1 MTNFCARAGML
12 TERNTRVEM
21 TGMKLALLAVLTAVL
36 TASALLAIQPSRR
49 MMADFDATDPED
61 AQ

>member
-1 MTNFCARAGML
+1 ML